1 MKFLMLLNV
10 GLIRKKL
17 NVLVMLAG
25 FPALVLLLYS
35 CMEQRRNTIEDA
47 KQDVLLL
54 AHTMAEVQR
63 GITISTRET
72 LSTLAQIPAIQN
84 IDVQAITELFRAVI
98 QQNTKY
104 LGITLTDF

>member
-1 MKFLMLLNV
+1 
-10 GLIRKKL
+10 
-17 NVLVMLAG
+17 MLAG

-35 CMEQRRNTIEDA
+35 GMEQRRNTIEDA

-63 GITISTRET
+63 GITISTREP

-84 IDVQAITELFRAVI
+84 IDVQAITDLFRAVI
-98 QQNTKY
+98 Q
-104 LGITLTDF
+104 

>member
-1 MKFLMLLNV
+1 MKFLMLLNL

-35 CMEQRRNTIEDA
+35 GMEQRRNTIEDA

-54 AHTMAEVQR
+54 AHTMAEVQS

-72 LSTLAQIPAIQN
+72 LSTLA
-84 IDVQAITELFRAVI
+84 
-98 QQNTKY
+98 
-104 LGITLTDF
+104 

>member
-1 MKFLMLLNV
+1 MKFLMLLNL

-35 CMEQRRNTIEDA
+35 GMEQRRNTIEDA

-63 GITISTRET
+63 GITISTREP

-84 IDVQAITELFRAVI
+84 IDVQAITDLFRAVI
-98 QQNTKY
+98 Q
-104 LGITLTDF
+104 

>member
-25 FPALVLLLYS
+25 FPALVLLLYTD
-35 CMEQRRNTIEDA
+35 MEQRRNTTEDA
-47 KQDVLLL
+47 KQDVLL

-63 GITISTRET
+63 EITISTRET